1 MVSKIGIHGKK
12 NSINSSLEI
21 EEGSKVAGNTSLGKA
36 VEEGPAFHGT
46 DISGGEGINGQK
58 EKENSKD
65 GTKENTGD
73 VKQGAG
79 NFPFNIPGIQNY
91 GKEKSGNNGGEPL
104 KQMTDK
110 DIGPN
115 CHWKSSLN
123 ENGKV
128 VTTVSCLGEF
138 KNPEGSKSGMDKAE
152 NTPSIEKGGEKPE
165 NVSLS
170 GDIGDGKKIVEQ
182 SKVNNRHFMIM
193 H

>member
-1 MVSKIGIHGKK
+1 M
-12 NSINSSLEI
+12 
-21 EEGSKVAGNTSLGKA
+21 GKA
-36 VEEGPAFHGT
+36 AEEGPAFHGT
-46 DISGGEGINGQK
+46 DISGGEGINEEK
-58 EKENSKD
+58 EKGNSKD
-65 GTKENTGD
+65 GTKENTAD

-79 NFPFNIPGIQNY
+79 NFPFNIPGVQNY

-138 KNPEGSKSGMDKAE
+138 KNPEGSKSGLDKAE
-152 NTPSIEKGGEKPE
+152 KTPSIEKGGEKPE

-170 GDIGDGKKIVEQ
+170 GDSGDGKKIVEQ
-182 SKVNNRHFMIM
+182 SKVNNRHFMGVGNLLYL
-193 H
+193 